1 MSDPEFAPS
10 AKDAIQL
17 AESFFAERAESCVR
31 FTTGLRHWVYDVALA
46 DSARRVVVRLSH
58 PDHRRELAGGVF
70 WHDQLAA
77 TGVPVAA
84 VIAADVSADQ
94 TFMILERLAGTDIGN
109 VLDTM
114 SQDQIR
120 SAAHAVAEMQHL
132 TGALPLADGF
142 GYALNYQSPLHRT
155 WRDVLEASLDKS
167 RQWIRGVGIVDEQWV
182 AQVAALL
189 DHRAGLVDD
198 VEPKAFLHDATTKNV
213 IIDHGSVTG
222 LVDVD
227 EMAFGDP
234 LWTVA
239 LSRMSLLSAILA
251 TGYADEQI
259 VLISPSSTARDR
271 VELYTALHCL
281 SFLGEL
287 GQAFNRDKPSPLDQA
302 HQAHLEGV
310 LSSLM

>member
-1 MSDPEFAPS
+1 M
-10 AKDAIQL
+10 QV
-17 AESFFAERAESCVR
+17 AERFFAERVESCDR
-31 FTTGLRHWVYDVALA
+31 FTTGLRHWVYDVTLA
-46 DSARRVVVRLSH
+46 ESARRVVVRLSH

-77 TGVPVAA
+77 ADVPVAA

-94 TFMILERLAGTDIGN
+94 PFMILERLAGTDIGN
-109 VLDTM
+109 VFDTM

-120 SAAHAVAEMQHL
+120 SAAHAVAEMQRL
-132 TGALPLADGF
+132 TGALPHADGF

-167 RQWIRGVGIVDEQWV
+167 RRWIRSVGVVDEQWV

-189 DHRAGLVDD
+189 DHRADLV
-198 VEPKAFLHDATTKNV
+198 VGVQPRAFLHDATTKNV
-213 IIDHGSVTG
+213 IVDHGCVTG

-239 LSRMSLLSAILA
+239 LTRMSLLSAGRSTA
-251 TGYADEQI
+251 YADEQ
-259 VLISPSSTARDR
+259 VDLVSASSDARDR
-271 VELYTALHCL
+271 VVLYTALHCL
-281 SFLGEL
+281 WFLGEL
-287 GQAFNRDKPSPLDQA
+287 GQAFNRDEPAPLDRA

-310 LSSLM
+310 LSSLL